1 MKGLGSQRIRE
12 LREHVEE
19 EKDAENQ
26 STVSR
31 SGNTSLAVYVTD
43 FV

>member
-1 MKGLGSQRIRE
+1 MKGLGSQWIRE
-12 LREHVEE
+12 LRKHVEE

-26 STVSR
+26 STVSKN
-31 SGNTSLAVYVTD
+31 GNTGLAVYLTD